1 MGGMANDRTV
11 GGASANER
19 GLSDNGRRVSNRSHP
34 LLRLWALSTA
44 IFFCLCAA
52 WSLATPIGA
61 SNDEP
66 AQLVKAASVARG
78 EIVGRTVSKKLLSQ
92 VPASNRVDFNGCL
105 SFATFRPCR
114 AAVTVVTVPSSI
126 ADFSLSEC
134 FTLFQQIPAGCDPG
148 LRGSGTRGEGNHLCR
163 PVPSALLRLRRPSLT
178 CLPYGHGGLLD
189 APVAALASALFLGLA
204 LALAAFWS
212 RSRLL
217 VAAVAVAASAMV
229 VIFSSVVNP
238 SGLECATA
246 ICVWTGGLVLILDQ
260 PDHPRTSVVVAT
272 AVAASVMVS
281 MRGLSPVW
289 LVIIAVSLLAL
300 SPRSVSALL
309 RSHSIRVA
317 MVVVGLISVVAV
329 GYILGADALSVYP
342 IGTHVAAGTSEWG
355 IVRIALD
362 TTGLLIREFVG
373 TFGWAETSPPVPVLV
388 LWLLSAVAVVLA
400 GLCAGLRRHASVVV
414 ALILASVVIPTGLMV
429 SQAHKAGLVWQARDD
444 FPSTSGSS

>member
-1 MGGMANDRTV
+1 MKAITYV
-11 GGASANER
+11 GR
-19 GLSDNGRRVSNRSHP
+19 YPP
-34 LLRLWALSTA
+34 LYYA
-44 IFFCLCAA
+44 
-52 WSLATPIGA
+52 
-61 SNDEP
+61 
-66 AQLVKAASVARG
+66 
-78 EIVGRTVSKKLLSQ
+78 IVGL
-92 VPASNRVDFNGCL
+92 
-105 SFATFRPCR
+105 
-114 AAVTVVTVPSSI
+114 
-126 ADFSLSEC
+126 
-134 FTLFQQIPAGCDPG
+134 
-148 LRGSGTRGEGNHLCR
+148 
-163 PVPSALLRLRRPSLT
+163 PSLVSHT
-178 CLPYGHGGLLD
+178 DTAVYLMRLMSG
-189 APVAALASALFLGLA
+189 LASALFLGLA

-300 SPRSVSALL
+300 SPRSVSTLL

-362 TTGLLIREFVG
+362 RTGLLIKEFVG

-429 SQAHKAGLVWQARDD
+429 SQAHKAGLVWQARDG
-444 FPSTSGSS
+444 FPLYVGIILIAGAAAFRMSGSIPSVPKRRTLTG